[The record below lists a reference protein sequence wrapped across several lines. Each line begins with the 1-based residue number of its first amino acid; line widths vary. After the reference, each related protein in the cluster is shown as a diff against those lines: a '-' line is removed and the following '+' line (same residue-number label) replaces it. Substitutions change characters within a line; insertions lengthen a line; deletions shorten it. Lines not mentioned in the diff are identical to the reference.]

1 VSTGITVPARINY
14 TGQMS
19 EKPRYH
25 AMDPSRDVHEL
36 DPRTVQVGE
45 AQRSQTR
52 LEREGFQLVPH
63 TTAVRNFLDNEELER
78 VYYPEVCRLI
88 REVTGARAA
97 AVAATP
103 FVRFGERSR
112 QSGQLRNS
120 RPARFV
126 HIDYGDGRG
135 KALAEEVFATLE
147 DRAWQYR
154 RFVHYNLWRVLTP
167 PPQDVPLAVCD
178 ASSLVRADLIEALA
192 VFDFAGVPE
201 RTADSYVV
209 RYNPA
214 HRWRYF
220 RDMTPDE
227 ALIFVTNESDPARPH
242 HVPHTAFDDPSCPPT
257 ATPRSSI
264 EIRVVAYFE

>member
-1 VSTGITVPARINY
+1 VSAAIAVPARINY
-14 TGQMS
+14 TGQMN

-25 AMDPSRDVHEL
+25 AMDPSRDVLVL
-36 DPRTVQVGE
+36 DPRTVQICE
-45 AQRSQTR
+45 AQREQAR
-52 LEREGFQLVPH
+52 LDREGFQVVPH
-63 TTAVRNFLDNEELER
+63 SCSVRDFLDNEELER
-78 VYYPEVCRLI
+78 MYYPEVCNLI

-103 FVRFGERSR
+103 FVRFGERSSK
-112 QSGQLRNS
+112 SGHLRNS

-126 HIDYGDGRG
+126 HIDYGDARG
-135 KALAEEVFATLE
+135 KALAEKMFGTLA
-147 DRAWQYR
+147 DRSWHYG
-154 RFVHYNLWRVLTP
+154 RFVHYNIWRVLTP

-242 HVPHTAFDDPSCPPT
+242 HVPHTAFDDPNCPAT
-257 ATPRSSI
+257 AVPRSSI

>member
-1 VSTGITVPARINY
+1 
-14 TGQMS
+14 
-19 EKPRYH
+19 
-25 AMDPSRDVHEL
+25 
-36 DPRTVQVGE
+36 
-45 AQRSQTR
+45 
-52 LEREGFQLVPH
+52 
-63 TTAVRNFLDNEELER
+63 
-78 VYYPEVCRLI
+78 
-88 REVTGARAA
+88 
-97 AVAATP
+97 
-103 FVRFGERSR
+103 
-112 QSGQLRNS
+112 
-120 RPARFV
+120 
-126 HIDYGDGRG
+126 
-135 KALAEEVFATLE
+135 
-147 DRAWQYR
+147 
-154 RFVHYNLWRVLTP
+154 
-167 PPQDVPLAVCD
+167 VCD